1 MRAGDR
7 LGPFEILAPLGAG
20 GMGEV
25 WRASDTRLGR
35 EVAIK
40 ILPPHL
46 AADAD
51 ALARF
56 EREAR
61 SVAALSHPNILALH
75 DFAEQDGHPEYGG
88 TIVYAVTELL
98 EGETLGARLERGTI
112 SPRKI
117 RDWGG
122 QAARALGAAHDRGI
136 VHRDVKPD
144 NLFITNSG
152 TVKLLDF
159 GLARHELVEP
169 RQDAPEHWKTAQG
182 MVLGTVGYMSPEMI
196 RGEPLDGR
204 SDVFSLGCV
213 LYEMLAGERSFQGA
227 TPVETLT
234 AILVEEPPALE
245 RLSTG
250 TTPELARIIRHCLE
264 KRPEE
269 RFQSAHDLA
278 FALAG
283 REGASRATDTGFA
296 LAPPRSRPRRW
307 AIGVGAALGAAAL
320 LVAFRLLT
328 PAPLAPRLRP
338 LSYSGRDWA
347 PAVSPDGRTLAFVS
361 RRDGTPRIWRRELA
375 TGEEAALTAGP
386 DEAPR
391 FSPDGA
397 TLLFA
402 RHEVV
407 QEAGREGGTTSLY
420 RVPELGGE
428 PRRVIPNAVE
438 GDWSPDGKRVAFV
451 RQLAGGAWVLGA
463 AAADGSGERVLLA
476 PRDGRSLAAPRWS
489 PAGDRI
495 AVVGSGALTSVGDE
509 LRLVG
514 VEDGGTT
521 VLPTQ
526 AGGLI
531 SAPAWLRGGK
541 ALLYAQSE
549 QVTLYTP
556 ASRLV
561 VQSARGGEP
570 RLLLAFPQVARTVD
584 VLAPGSAVMD
594 LVTRRAHL
602 RELPFGTTH
611 STAAPDATDATA
623 ARPTGEEGARWLT
636 EGDTLDRQPA
646 YSPDGARVVFS
657 SSRCGNLDVWA
668 VERRSGAVRRL
679 TDDPADD
686 WDPGFSADGK
696 RLLWSSNRTGHFEIW
711 TADADGRA
719 ARQLSRDGIDA
730 ESPTASPDGWVTYV
744 SGNPQKRG
752 LWKVRLDGG
761 GAQWLVRDPVVSHP
775 EVSPD
780 GRFVAYHT
788 QAEHGWVGLRVV
800 RLADGAPVGGV
811 VRLRDSALAKSTVL
825 VLNPASIGRLRWT
838 RDSRALLVVSVDREG
853 HTGVSLVRVGEG
865 LDPAAPLLPVAGFHA
880 ELQPES
886 LGVSPDGR
894 ALALSVP
901 ELAMTLMGVEGLVG
915 VEPGRERND

>member
-40 ILPPHL
+40 ILPSHL

-75 DFAEQDGHPEYGG
+75 DFAEQDG
-88 TIVYAVTELL
+88 IVYAVTELL
-98 EGETLGARLERGTI
+98 DGETLGRRLEDGPL
-112 SPRKI
+112 SARKV
-117 RDWGG
+117 RDWGA

-144 NLFITNSG
+144 NLFITRSG
-152 TVKLLDF
+152 MVKLLDF

-169 RQDAPEHWKTAQG
+169 RHDAPEHWKTAQG
-182 MVLGTVGYMSPEMI
+182 TVLGTVGYMSPEMI

-213 LYEMLAGERSFQGA
+213 LYEMLTGERAFQVG

-234 AILVEEPPALE
+234 AILVEEPRGLE
-245 RLSTG
+245 RLSAG
-250 TTPELARIIRHCLE
+250 DTPELGRIIRHCLE
-264 KRPEE
+264 KRAEE

-283 REGASRATDTGFA
+283 GEGASRSSGAQVV
-296 LAPPRSRPRRW
+296 LPAPPRSRVRPW
-307 AIGVGAALGAAAL
+307 LVAAGIAAGVAAL
-320 LVAFRLLT
+320 LTAAHFLA
-328 PAPLAPRLRP
+328 PAPAAPRLRP
-338 LSYSGRDWA
+338 LSYSGRDWS

-361 RRDGTPRIWRRELA
+361 RRDGGPRIWRRELA
-375 TGEEAALTAGP
+375 TGEEAALTGGP

-391 FSPDGA
+391 FSRDGA

-402 RHEVV
+402 RH
-407 QEAGREGGTTSLY
+407 EGGTTSLY

-428 PRRVIPNAVE
+428 PRRVVPNAVE
-438 GDWSPDGKRVAFV
+438 GDWSPDGKRVCFV
-451 RQLAGGAWVLGA
+451 RQLASGAWVLGT
-463 AAADGSGERVLLA
+463 AAADGSGEQVLYA
-476 PRDGRSLAAPRWS
+476 PSDGRSLAAPRWS

-495 AVVGSGALTSVGDE
+495 AVVASGALTSVGDE
-509 LRLVG
+509 LRLVE
-514 VEDGGTT
+514 VDGGHTV
-521 VLPTQ
+521 VLPTP

-531 SAPAWLRGGK
+531 SAPAWLRHGK

-561 VQSARGGEP
+561 VQSARGGKP
-570 RLLLAFPQVARTVD
+570 RELLAFPQVARTVD
-584 VLAPGSAVMD
+584 VLGNGSAVID

-602 RELPFGTTH
+602 RELPL
-611 STAAPDATDATA
+611 AAPDAPATSDPRGA
-623 ARPTGEEGARWLT
+623 NGEGARWLT

-646 YSPDGARVVFS
+646 YSPDGARVAFS
-657 SSRCGNLDVWA
+657 SSRSGNLDVWA
-668 VERRSGAVRRL
+668 VDRTSGAVRRL

-711 TADADGRA
+711 SADADGRA
-719 ARQLSRDGIDA
+719 ARQLSRDGVDA
-730 ESPTASPDGWVTYV
+730 ESPTATPDGWVTYV
-744 SGNPQKRG
+744 SGHPQKRG
-752 LWKVRLDGG
+752 LWKVRLDGSA
-761 GAQWLVRDPVVSHP
+761 AQWLVRDPVVSHP

-788 QAEHGWVGLRVV
+788 QAAHGWVGLRVV
-800 RLADGAPVGGV
+800 RLADGSPVGGT

-838 RDSRALLVVSVDREG
+838 RDSRGLLVVSVDDAGR
-853 HTGVSLVRVGEG
+853 TGVSLVRVNEG
-865 LDPAAPLLPVAGFHA
+865 LDPAAPLVPVAGFTP

-886 LGVSPDGR
+886 LGVSPDGHW
-894 ALALSVP
+894 LALSVP
-901 ELAMTLMGVEGLVG
+901 ELAMTLMGVEGLTG
-915 VEPGRERND
+915 VEPGRE

>member
-1 MRAGDR
+1 VRAGDR
-7 LGPFEILAPLGAG
+7 LGPFEILTPLGAG

-75 DFAEQDGHPEYGG
+75 DFAEQDE
-88 TIVYAVTELL
+88 IVYAVTELL
-98 EGETLGARLERGTI
+98 EGETLGARLERGPI
-112 SPRKI
+112 SARKV
-117 RDWGG
+117 RDWGA

-144 NLFITNSG
+144 NLFITKSG
-152 TVKLLDF
+152 MVKLLDF

-169 RQDAPEHWKTAQG
+169 RHDAPEHWKTAQG

-196 RGEPLDGR
+196 RGEAIDGR

-213 LYEMLAGERSFQGA
+213 LYEMLAGERAFQAGN
-227 TPVETLT
+227 PVETLT
-234 AILVEEPPALE
+234 AILVHEPAGME
-245 RLSTG
+245 RLAAG
-250 TTPELARIIRHCLE
+250 EAPELARIIRHCLE

-283 REGASRATDTGFA
+283 REGGSRAGDPQLILPT
-296 LAPPRSRPRRW
+296 PRARRRPW
-307 AIGVGAALGAAAL
+307 LIGSGIALGIAAL

-328 PAPLAPRLRP
+328 PEPMAPRLRP
-338 LSYSGRDWA
+338 LSYSGRDWS

-375 TGEEAALTAGP
+375 TGEEAALTTGP

-402 RHEVV
+402 RHEVG
-407 QEAGREGGTTSLY
+407 QEAGQEGGTTSLF

-438 GDWSPDGKRVAFV
+438 GDWSPDGKQVVFV
-451 RQLAGGAWVLGA
+451 RQLGGGAWVLGT
-463 AAADGSGERVLLA
+463 AAADGSGERVLAA
-476 PRDGRSLAAPRWS
+476 PGDGRSLAAPRWS

-495 AVVGSGALTSVGDE
+495 AVVASGALTSVGDE
-509 LRLVG
+509 LRLVD
-514 VEDGGTT
+514 VEGDRTS

-531 SAPAWLRGGK
+531 SAPAWLRHGK

-570 RLLLAFPQVARTVD
+570 RVLLAFPQVARTVD
-584 VLAPGSAVMD
+584 VLAPGSAVID

-602 RELPFGTTH
+602 RELPLHPTEVAAVPRATSDDGT
-611 STAAPDATDATA
+611 
-623 ARPTGEEGARWLT
+623 RWLT
-636 EGDTLDRQPA
+636 EGDTLDRQPS
-646 YSPDGARVVFS
+646 YSPDGTRVVFS
-657 SSRCGNLDVWA
+657 SSRSGNLDVWA
-668 VERRSGAVRRL
+668 VDRTSGAVRRL

-696 RLLWSSNRTGHFEIW
+696 RLLWSSNRSGHFEIW

-719 ARQLSRDGIDA
+719 AHQLSRDGVDA

-744 SGNPQKRG
+744 SGHPQKRG
-752 LWKVRLDGG
+752 LWKVRLDGS
-761 GAQWLVRDPVVSHP
+761 GAQWLVHDPVVSHP

-788 QAEHGWVGLRVV
+788 QAAHGWVGLRVV
-800 RLADGAPVGGV
+800 RLADGAPVGGT

-838 RDSRALLVVSVDREG
+838 RDSRGLLVVSVDGDER
-853 HTGVSLVRVGEG
+853 TGVSLVPVAEG
-865 LDPAAPLLPVAGFHA
+865 LDAAAALSPVAGFTA

-894 ALALSVP
+894 ELTLSVP
-901 ELAMTLMGVEGLVG
+901 ELAMTLLGVEGLMD
-915 VEPGRERND
+915 VEPGRR

>member
-7 LGPFEILAPLGAG
+7 LGPFEILSPLGAG

-46 AADAD
+46 AGDAD

-75 DFAEQDGHPEYGG
+75 DFAEQDGLPDSPGK
-88 TIVYAVTELL
+88 IVYAVTELL
-98 EGETLGARLERGTI
+98 EGETLGRRLEDGPLP
-112 SPRKI
+112 PRKV
-117 RDWGG
+117 RDWGA

-144 NLFITNSG
+144 NLFITRSG
-152 TVKLLDF
+152 VVKLLDF

-169 RQDAPEHWKTAQG
+169 RHDAPEHWKTAQG

-196 RGEPLDGR
+196 RGEAIDGR

-213 LYEMLAGERSFQGA
+213 LFEMLSGERAFKGNN
-227 TPVETLT
+227 PVETLT
-234 AILVEEPPALE
+234 TILVAEPAGLE
-245 RLSTG
+245 ALSTG
-250 TTPELARIIRHCLE
+250 DAPELGRIIRHCLE

-278 FALAG
+278 FALSG
-283 REGASRATDTGFA
+283 REGASRAGEVPFE
-296 LAPPRSRPRRW
+296 PPPQPEARRW
-307 AIGVGAALGAAAL
+307 WVAGSVALGVAAL
-320 LVAFRLLT
+320 LVAVRLT
-328 PAPLAPRLRP
+328 VPAPLVPKLRP
-338 LSYSGRDWA
+338 LSYSGRDWS
-347 PAVSPDGRTLAFVS
+347 PAVSPDARTLAFAS
-361 RRDGTPRIWRRELA
+361 RRDGQSRIWRRELA
-375 TGEEAALTAGP
+375 TGEEAALTSGP
-386 DEAPR
+386 DDAPR
-391 FSPDGA
+391 YSPDGA

-402 RHEVV
+402 RHE
-407 QEAGREGGTTSLY
+407 AGATSLY

-428 PRRVIPNAVE
+428 PRRVIPGAIE
-438 GDWSPDGKRVAFV
+438 GDWSPDGKRVCFV
-451 RQLAGGAWVLGA
+451 RQLPGGAWVLGV
-463 AAADGSGERVLLA
+463 AAADGSNERVLSS

-489 PAGDRI
+489 PAGDRV
-495 AVVGSGALTSVGDE
+495 AVVASGALTSVGDE
-509 LRLVG
+509 LRLVD
-514 VEDGGTT
+514 VEGGSTV
-521 VLPTQ
+521 VLPTP

-531 SAPAWLRGGK
+531 SAPAWLRHGK

-561 VQSARGGEP
+561 VQSARGGKP
-570 RLLLAFPQVARTVD
+570 RLLLSFPQVARTVD
-584 VLAPGSAVMD
+584 VLASGSAVID

-602 RELPFGTTH
+602 RELALPASGAPP
-611 STAAPDATDATA
+611 ST
-623 ARPTGEEGARWLT
+623 GVEGRWLT
-636 EGDTLDRQPA
+636 EGDTQDRQPA
-646 YSPDGARVVFS
+646 YSPDGSRVVFS
-657 SSRCGNLDVWA
+657 SGRSGNLDVWSVDRA
-668 VERRSGAVRRL
+668 SGAVRRL

-696 RLLWSSNRTGHFEIW
+696 RLLWSSNRSGHFEIW

-719 ARQLSRDGIDA
+719 ARQLSRDGVDA

-744 SGNPQKRG
+744 SGHPQKRG
-752 LWKVRLDGG
+752 LWKVRLDGTRQ
-761 GAQWLVRDPVVSHP
+761 QWLVRDPVVSHP

-780 GRFVAYHT
+780 GRYVAYHT
-788 QAEHGWVGLRVV
+788 HAAHGWVGLRVV
-800 RLADGAPVGGV
+800 RLDDGKPVGGTL
-811 VRLRDSALAKSTVL
+811 RLRDSALARSTVL

-838 RDSRALLVVSVDREG
+838 RDSRALLVVSVDGDGR
-853 HTGVSLVRVGEG
+853 TGVSLVPVGDG
-865 LDPAAPLLPVAGFHA
+865 LDPAAPLLPVAGFTP

-886 LGVSPDGR
+886 LGVSPEGR

-901 ELAMTLMGVEGLVG
+901 ELAMTLMGVEGLAG
-915 VEPGRERND
+915 VEPGLSLRSSQ